1 MASENICTPHKRMGE
16 QRRPA
21 RAVGPPS
28 GKQERV
34 LPSSAGSWALGQE
47 GLGRSHETLASVR
60 QWCVR
65 GGRGFH
71 LRNSW
76 IGTAIFYAL
85 KSHNFSDEETY
96 IQKGLGQICCLFVS

>member
-1 MASENICTPHKRMGE
+1 MASEDIHTPHVRMSE
-16 QRRPA
+16 LRKPT

-34 LPSSAGSWALGQE
+34 LPSSAGNWALGQE

-60 QWCVR
+60 QSCVR

-76 IGTAIFYAL
+76 IVTAIFYAL
-85 KSHNFSDEETY
+85 KSHNFSDEET
-96 IQKGLGQICCLFVS
+96 